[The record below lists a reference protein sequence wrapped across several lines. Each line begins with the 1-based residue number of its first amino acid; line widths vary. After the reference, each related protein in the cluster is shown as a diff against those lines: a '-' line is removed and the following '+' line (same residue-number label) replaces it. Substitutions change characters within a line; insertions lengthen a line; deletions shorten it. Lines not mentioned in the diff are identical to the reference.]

1 MGLFQA
7 VSGAIGGTLADQWLD
22 FYTVPDGLPATAAV
36 FPAVRRDQNA
46 GRGENAGASDGVIT
60 NGSKIVV
67 PEGYGLVLIEDGAFT
82 GFAAQPGGYVWDSDE
97 TADRKSVV

>member
-36 FPAVRRDQNA
+36 FPAVRRDENA
-46 GRGENAGASDGVIT
+46 GRGENAGASDG
-60 NGSKIVV
+60 SS
-67 PEGYGLVLIEDGAFT
+67 P
-82 GFAAQPGGYVWDSDE
+82 
-97 TADRKSVV
+97 TAPRSSCPRATAWC